1 MATALISDKFRIF
14 NAAQF
19 LESLNE
25 ADGVATAP
33 ESGEESGSP
42 VAGRTSLYFFVGR
55 SKTWYAQIEI
65 NAINGTPF
73 AVGDT
78 VTSGATTWT
87 GTVAEVYG
95 SDSILVSGVT
105 DPVIT
110 PGAGATITGAPSG
123 ATAEVVTYRFATDEA
138 PPAPVDN
145 LDEKF
150 TAYDEMIAAKRIV
163 NNSTDISK
171 QFARAVVR
179 RYNWN
184 LAVNNKYDMWKPDYY
199 ASGDGQIGRS
209 PAVSDKYYVLN
220 RQFEVFKCLYNGQS
234 AAFPTGQTI
243 TDEQHEPSTTPS
255 VGSYNATTG
264 IYRSPQGYI
273 WKFMYLIPTN
283 DVLKF
288 LSSDFMPI
296 SATASVTIEDGAIEV
311 IVDEGVGGL
320 PTQILGPPANTTYY
334 AAIRGDG
341 TGGVAAITIDG
352 SGNVL
357 SITTDPDVDPIAS
370 KGTGYTY
377 ASVPLV
383 DGAVAA
389 DGGAIGLFQGT
400 PGSSAAAGV
409 ISVPRDGLDPIIS
422 PQGGHN
428 ANLLQELN
436 AKRVM
441 TNIRLTYA
449 EGIGDFPVDNDF
461 RRIGLIKD
469 PYNFGTTTVAT
480 ADTLSA
486 LNTICVDTTGST
498 DEYQVDEVIEQTT
511 AGGGI
516 ARGTI
521 VSITPSLENTE
532 LRYIKYYQDP
542 KIHAV
547 EGVVTPFDDSNNIS
561 NITGQTTGTS
571 FPTTGAGD
579 GTFNTDNELEDPDRT
594 DLGTTITDGVAAPEI
609 ERGSGEI
616 IYLENRRLITRASD
630 QIEDIKLVIEF

>member
-25 ADGVATAP
+25 ADGVVGA
-33 ESGEESGSP
+33 EQSGEESTGP

-78 VTSGATTWT
+78 VTSSATTWT

-95 SDSILVSGVT
+95 DDSILVSGVT
-105 DPVIT
+105 DPVVT

-220 RQFEVFKCLYNGQS
+220 RQFEVFKCLYNGQN
-234 AAFPTGQTI
+234 AANPTGVDI
-243 TDEQHEPSTTPS
+243 VNEDHEPSTTPS

-296 SATASVTIEDGAIEV
+296 SATASVTVEDGAIEV
-311 IVDEGVGGL
+311 IVDEGVGGQA
-320 PTQILGPPANTTYY
+320 TQILGPGAGTYY

-352 SGNVL
+352 SGNVTA
-357 SITTDPDVDPIAS
+357 ITTDPDVDAIAS

-383 DGAVAA
+383 DGTTAA
-389 DGGAIGLFQGT
+389 DGGAIGLFVGT
-400 PGSSAAAGV
+400 PGGSLAAGV
-409 ISVPRDGLDPIIS
+409 TSAPRDGLDPIIS

-511 AGGGI
+511 NGGGV

-542 KIHAV
+542 KIHSV
-547 EGVVTPFDDSNNIS
+547 EGVVTEFDDTTASTNNIV
-561 NITGQTTGTS
+561 GQTTGTS
-571 FPTTGAGD
+571 FPTTAAGD
-579 GTFNTDNELEDPDRT
+579 GAFNTDNELEDPDVT
-594 DLGTTITDGVAAPEI
+594 DLGTTIANGVAAPEI
-609 ERGSGEI
+609 ARGSGEI